1 MRRSFDSLAK
11 MVQEVLQ
18 QNPLAGHLF
27 VFINKR
33 SDCTKLLYWDTDGF
47 AIWYKRLEKG
57 TFTLPANVAP
67 DHQLSPRVLSML
79 LEGVDFKEVQ
89 RKKRFQLKRGHDFCF
104 ILDV

>member
-1 MRRSFDSLAK
+1 MRRSFDGLAT
-11 MVQEVLQ
+11 MVQEILH

-33 SDCTKLLYWDTDGF
+33 SDRTKLLYWDTDGF

-57 TFTLPANVAP
+57 TFTLPAHVAP
-67 DHQLSPRVLSML
+67 DHQLSTRVLSML

-89 RKKRFQLKRGHDFCF
+89 LKKRFQLEM
-104 ILDV
+104 